1 MYLSVGMVSSITLDP
16 YSIPKPL
23 KFISSTNLKIA
34 APPRSTELL
43 QPCCMAHA

>member
-1 MYLSVGMVSSITLDP
+1 MVSSITLDP

-34 APPRSTELL
+34 TPPRVTELIL
-43 QPCCMAHA
+43 DLAGTALLINTKY